1 MKSSSALLCL
11 TLLHCVPAKDHT
23 PKSTAAAP
31 HQLLLQPET
40 ATEPAPAIF
49 RARFVTTKGDFVISA
64 SREWS
69 PLGVDR
75 FYNLVKRGYYDN
87 VAVFR
92 PLKGFIIQLGVNGS
106 PVVNQKWRSAYLK
119 DDPVVKSAKRG
130 TVTFAHAGP
139 NTRNTQFFVNMADN
153 ISLDKQNFVTFGEV
167 VQGLDVI
174 EKLNTEY
181 GDGPPAGKGPDQFR
195 YLDEGNAYLDREF
208 PRLDYIRF
216 ATIE

>member
-1 MKSSSALLCL
+1 MKSFFAILCVA
-11 TLLHCVPAKDHT
+11 LLHCVPSKVQT
-23 PKSTAAAP
+23 PKSTPEAP

-40 ATEPAPAIF
+40 ATEPAPASF

-64 SREWS
+64 TRAWS

-92 PLKGFIIQLGVNGS
+92 PIKGFIIQLGVSGS
-106 PVVNQKWRSAYLK
+106 PAVNQKWRTAFLK
-119 DDPVVKSAKRG
+119 DDPVVKPAKRG

-139 NTRNTQFFVNMADN
+139 NTRNTQFFINLADN
-153 ISLDKQNFVTFGEV
+153 VTLDKQNFVTFGEV

-174 EKLNTEY
+174 ERFNAEY
-181 GDGPPAGKGPDQFR
+181 GDGPPAGSGPDQFR

-208 PRLDYIRF
+208 PRLDYIRL